1 MTRWDWEFLEQQNM
15 SEVSFRLVRAQAT
28 ALEQARKQVEQLTEA
43 LQFYASGTGSRD
55 WNELGIE
62 DNFGHKAREAL
73 KS

>member
-1 MTRWDWEFLEQQNM
+1 MTRWDWEFLEEKGL
-15 SEVSFRLVRAQAT
+15 SAVGVGVVKAQAA
-28 ALEQARKQVEQLTEA
+28 ALEATQKRLELLTEA

-73 KS
+73 RQ